1 MSSDLW
7 SQELYLARLLC
18 PSLSHGVCSDSCP
31 LNRWCYLTIL
41 SFATLFSLCLQSL
54 PASGSFRWVDSLHQ
68 MGEGLE
74 LQLQHQSFQHGYT
87 CISLRPCCVYVG
99 CITRSRIA
107 GVCMLSRFRH
117 VQLFATLRD
126 YSPTDFSVCGILQQG
141 YWSGLPV
148 PTPGDLPELEIK
160 STSLEFPALGG
171 RFFTTDATWLILFLI
186 FLGIV
191 LLFSTAIVLLYLP
204 TNIVQGV
211 QFLHIL
217 TNKLFF
223 YSLHLSVCEMH
234 PIMILICIITNN

>member
-1 MSSDLW
+1 M
-7 SQELYLARLLC
+7 QHARLLC
-18 PSLSHGVCSDSCP
+18 PLLPPRGCSNSCP
-31 LNRWCYLTIL
+31 LSWWCYLTI
-41 SFATLFSLCLQSL
+41 SSSASLFSFCLQSL
-54 PASGSFRWVDSLHQ
+54 PASESFPMS
-68 MGEGLE
+68 
-74 LQLQHQSFQHGYT
+74 
-87 CISLRPCCVYVG
+87 
-99 CITRSRIA
+99 
-107 GVCMLSRFRH
+107 
-117 VQLFATLRD
+117 QLFATLRD

-148 PTPGDLPELEIK
+148 PTPGDLPELEIE